1 MQILDLILEPR
12 TEAQTVTEALENINN
27 NVGSLFSNEM
37 IIVCLVVI
45 IVIAISIVI
54 LKNNKKK
61 NAMEV

>member
-27 NVGSLFSNEM
+27 NTGSLFSNEM

-45 IVIAISIVI
+45 IAIAISLVI